1 MYYDLFD
8 HDTSTPRAHF
18 VNFAAFTASL
28 TLISLRGHVRL
39 LILVPIE
46 STHMTSYWSSIE
58 TLPYLATSLPCLILP
73 CFRDIRPFV
82 CRKPLFWYPSPLL
95 AKISGCSPWR
105 RSQMLGSAESRDP
118 KLIFEEFQP
127 MRSRNLNVTDGQ
139 TELAVAIRAIK
150 QCYICIFYNLM
161 LWTLDN
167 QLVSAV
173 DRFRHNI
180 LSVSILYYVTSIV
193 FW

>member
-1 MYYDLFD
+1 
-8 HDTSTPRAHF
+8 
-18 VNFAAFTASL
+18 
-28 TLISLRGHVRL
+28 
-39 LILVPIE
+39 
-46 STHMTSYWSSIE
+46 
-58 TLPYLATSLPCLILP
+58 
-73 CFRDIRPFV
+73 
-82 CRKPLFWYPSPLL
+82 
-95 AKISGCSPWR
+95 
-105 RSQMLGSAESRDP
+105 MLGSAESRDP

-193 FW
+193 FLVKKCVCSVQVIHRVSEKNKHNYFCYNYVKLPSNLIIFGTKMGHGT